1 LPTSPRSSRTQP
13 TSSGPPTRQS
23 SAAIVTRYL
32 LDAPVD
38 PIILGADL
46 AKSGDV
52 TRIGGAP
59 YLHHLVQQVPSA
71 TSGEYYAE
79 IVREKAVLR
88 NLQMACTRT
97 LHVRS
102 PTATTETGELL
113 DDLRAEVDG
122 IVDDTSRGDEDT
134 LIGADGEDFLEQ
146 LEHLQKHGPA
156 RGVKTGFTDF
166 DSLTNGLQPGQLI
179 VIAARPAIG
188 KSTLGTDIVRH
199 ATIVEGL
206 SAVFFSLEMSRTEL
220 KMKIASAQAQGRPAP
235 PAEPE
240 RHDGRRLDPPRQ
252 GLAGDQRCAARHRR
266 RRRPDA
272 DEDPIALP
280 AHQAQAR
287 PAPRRHRLPPAHGGR
302 TPAAARTGSRKS
314 RRSAAA

>member
-1 LPTSPRSSRTQP
+1 MLLSRDAIADVTEIIKNPADFFRPAHQ
-13 TSSGPPTRQS
+13 TVF
-23 SAAIVTRYL
+23 AAIVTRYL
-32 LDAPVD
+32 DDEPVD
-38 PIILGADL
+38 PIVLAADL
-46 AKSGDV
+46 AKSGDL

-59 YLHHLVQQVPSA
+59 YLHHLVQQAPSA
-71 TSGEYYAE
+71 TSGEHYAG

-97 LHVRS
+97 LHQINDG
-102 PTATTETGELL
+102 TTETGELL
-113 DDLRAEVDG
+113 DDLRADVDG
-122 IVDDTSRGDEDT
+122 IVDDTSSGDEDT

-220 KMKIASAQAQGRPAP
+220 KMKIASAQARVALHHLQSQNGMTDDDWTRLAKAWPVINAAP
-235 PAEPE
+235 LDIVDDAGLTLTKI
-240 RHDGRRLDPPRQ
+240 RSHCRRIKRKRDL
-252 GLAGDQRCAARHRR
+252 
-266 RRRPDA
+266 
-272 DEDPIALP
+272 
-280 AHQAQAR
+280 
-287 PAPRRHRLPPAHGGR
+287 RLVVIDYLQLMEGE
-302 TPAAARTGSRKS
+302 
-314 RRSAAA
+314 